1 MRRTWRT
8 MLVAVLAIGA
18 LAAPLGPVAPAEA
31 LPSVRALRGDLA
43 AARDRLDELE
53 GIVGRVVDDYHDAR
67 AEVDAIEADVAAS
80 RARLAANRIEVSARR
95 EVAAE
100 HVRRIHRLGPTMEI
114 AALVASAD
122 PMAGG
127 ERAIVLRR
135 LVDRQR
141 ADLDALARAEATL
154 VAEESLLATELTEA
168 ERREAELERRRTDV
182 EVTLAA
188 HADEVAEL
196 ERALATAI
204 DAAERAR
211 RAEEERRLR
220 AAAAAALAA
229 TPGPTTPAPTVPA
242 PGAPGP
248 DSSAPGP
255 TDPAPAPGG
264 RAAEVAV
271 QAALSRLGSPYVWGA
286 SGPSTF
292 DCSGLVVWAYAQA
305 GVSLPRTSRGQHA
318 TLRPITRA
326 ELRPGDLV
334 FAGSPVHHV
343 AIYLG
348 DGRVVHAP
356 QTGGVVEIRSM
367 ERRDLVGFARV
378 G

>member
-1 MRRTWRT
+1 MRRTWRMT
-8 MLVAVLAIGA
+8 LVAVLAVGA
-18 LAAPLGPVAPAEA
+18 LAAPVGPVTPAEA

-43 AARDRLDELE
+43 AAQDRLDELE
-53 GIVGRVVDDYHDAR
+53 GIVGRVVDDYHEAR
-67 AEVDAIEADVAAS
+67 AEVDAVEADITAS
-80 RARLAANRIEVSARR
+80 RARLDANRNEVAARR

-100 HVRRIHRLGPTMEI
+100 HVRRIHRLGPTLEI

-127 ERAIVLRR
+127 ERATLLRR

-154 VAEESLLATELTEA
+154 VAEESRLAAELAEA
-168 ERREAELERRRTDV
+168 ERRETEVERRRADV
-182 EVTLAA
+182 EATLAA
-188 HADEVAEL
+188 HAEEVAEL
-196 ERALATAI
+196 ERAVA
-204 DAAERAR
+204 DALDAEERAR

-229 TPGPTTPAPTVPA
+229 TPAPTTPAPTVP
-242 PGAPGP
+242 GAPGP
-248 DSSAPGP
+248 DAPAPGP
-255 TDPAPAPGG
+255 PDPVPGG

-286 SGPSTF
+286 SGPDSF
-292 DCSGLVVWAYAQA
+292 DCSGLVVWAYARA